1 MNFRQNIAYF
11 IRHLREKHR
20 LSVRNQHT
28 DREIWYMHIS
38 PLNLLAGLL
47 ALILILFI
55 LIASTVA
62 YTPVLDLLPGLSR
75 QKVADDARR
84 EHHASRLARAG
95 TPQHAGIQRKYRADH
110 GRAQPGH
117 AQRHAGS
124 RLALGEKGATVAAIA
139 EDSLLRAQ
147 METPG
152 SPYSLYDPDAA
163 RKNLRSAMELFAPVK
178 GVVTARFSPIDNR
191 FGVSLA
197 TTSNQQVMAVMD
209 GTVISAPWT
218 PEDGF
223 VLYVQHANNMISV
236 YRHNVSV
243 LKKAGDRVSSGEIIG
258 YTGGENAPGQTRTC
272 SNSSCGTT
280 APLSTRRDISFSE
293 LPETREN
300 TTSGG

>member
-1 MNFRQNIAYF
+1 M
-11 IRHLREKHR
+11 
-20 LSVRNQHT
+20 
-28 DREIWYMHIS
+28 
-38 PLNLLAGLL
+38 
-47 ALILILFI
+47 
-55 LIASTVA
+55 
-62 YTPVLDLLPGLSR
+62 
-75 QKVADDARR
+75 
-84 EHHASRLARAG
+84 
-95 TPQHAGIQRKYRADH
+95 
-110 GRAQPGH
+110 
-117 AQRHAGS
+117 
-124 RLALGEKGATVAAIA
+124 AAIA

-258 YTGGENAPGQTRTC
+258 YTGGENAPGQDK
-272 SNSSCGTT
+272 NLFEFELWHNGT
-280 APLSTRRDISFSE
+280 PVDPQGYIVF
-293 LPETREN
+293 
-300 TTSGG
+300 

>member
-62 YTPVLDLLPGLSR
+62 YTPVLDLLPGYPGKKSRTMLVENIMRLDSLEQELLNMQVYSENIALIMAGRNPVTRNDMLEADSLSA
-75 QKVADDARR
+75 K
-84 EHHASRLARAG
+84 
-95 TPQHAGIQRKYRADH
+95 
-110 GRAQPGH
+110 
-117 AQRHAGS
+117 
-124 RLALGEKGATVAAIA
+124 KGATVAAIA

-163 RKNLRSAMELFAPVK
+163 RKNLRSAMELFAPV
-178 GVVTARFSPIDNR
+178 RR
-191 FGVSLA
+191 R
-197 TTSNQQVMAVMD
+197 D
-209 GTVISAPWT
+209 GP
-218 PEDGF
+218 
-223 VLYVQHANNMISV
+223 VQPDRQPVRRIAGHDV
-236 YRHNVSV
+236 QP
-243 LKKAGDRVSSGEIIG
+243 AGDGRDGRNGHLGAMDSRRRVR
-258 YTGGENAPGQTRTC
+258 AVRAARQ
-272 SNSSCGTT
+272 
-280 APLSTRRDISFSE
+280 
-293 LPETREN
+293 
-300 TTSGG
+300 

>member
-62 YTPVLDLLPGLSR
+62 YTPVLDLLPGYPGKKSRTMLVENIMRLDSLEQELRNMQVYSENIALIMAGRNPVTRNDMQAADSLSA
-75 QKVADDARR
+75 K
-84 EHHASRLARAG
+84 
-95 TPQHAGIQRKYRADH
+95 
-110 GRAQPGH
+110 
-117 AQRHAGS
+117 
-124 RLALGEKGATVAAIA
+124 KGATVAAIA

-258 YTGGENAPGQTRTC
+258 YTGGENAPGQDK
-272 SNSSCGTT
+272 NLFEFELWHNGT
-280 APLSTRRDISFSE
+280 PVDPQGYIGF
-293 LPETREN
+293 
-300 TTSGG
+300 

>member
-1 MNFRQNIAYF
+1 MQVYSENIAL
-11 IRHLREKHR
+11 IMAGRNPVTRNDMLEADS
-20 LSVRNQHT
+20 LS
-28 DREIWYMHIS
+28 
-38 PLNLLAGLL
+38 A
-47 ALILILFI
+47 
-55 LIASTVA
+55 
-62 YTPVLDLLPGLSR
+62 
-75 QKVADDARR
+75 K
-84 EHHASRLARAG
+84 
-95 TPQHAGIQRKYRADH
+95 
-110 GRAQPGH
+110 
-117 AQRHAGS
+117 
-124 RLALGEKGATVAAIA
+124 KGATVAAIA

-258 YTGGENAPGQTRTC
+258 YTGGENAPGQDK
-272 SNSSCGTT
+272 NMFEFELWHNGT
-280 APLSTRRDISFSE
+280 LSTRRDISFSE
-293 LPETREN
+293 LPEPAKTRHPADNAYRPETNYDTQEN
-300 TTSGG
+300 SGWRFSAPPDRSAPRPSISSAGTATCSK

>member
-62 YTPVLDLLPGLSR
+62 YTPVLDLLPGYPGKKSRTMLVENIMRLDSLEQELLNMQVYSENIALIMAGRNPVTRNDMLEADSLSA
-75 QKVADDARR
+75 K
-84 EHHASRLARAG
+84 
-95 TPQHAGIQRKYRADH
+95 
-110 GRAQPGH
+110 
-117 AQRHAGS
+117 
-124 RLALGEKGATVAAIA
+124 KGATVAAIA
-139 EDSLLRAQ
+139 ED
-147 METPG
+147 
-152 SPYSLYDPDAA
+152 
-163 RKNLRSAMELFAPVK
+163 
-178 GVVTARFSPIDNR
+178 
-191 FGVSLA
+191 SLA

-258 YTGGENAPGQTRTC
+258 YTGGENAPGQDK
-272 SNSSCGTT
+272 NLFEFELWHNGT
-280 APLSTRRDISFSE
+280 PVDPQGYIVF
-293 LPETREN
+293 
-300 TTSGG
+300 

>member
-62 YTPVLDLLPGLSR
+62 YTPVLDLLPGYPGKKSR
-75 QKVADDARR
+75 TMLV
-84 EHHASRLARAG
+84 ENIMRLDSLEQELRNMQVYSENIALIMAG
-95 TPQHAGIQRKYRADH
+95 Q
-110 GRAQPGH
+110 QPGH

-124 RLALGEKGATVAAIA
+124 PTRSRRKTAATVAAIA

-152 SPYSLYDPDAA
+152 SPYSLYDPGRGPKESAQRHGALRAGQRRRDGPVQPDRQPVRRIAGHDVQPAGDGRDGRNGHLGAMDSRRRVRAVRAA
-163 RKNLRSAMELFAPVK
+163 R
-178 GVVTARFSPIDNR
+178 
-191 FGVSLA
+191 
-197 TTSNQQVMAVMD
+197 Q
-209 GTVISAPWT
+209 
-218 PEDGF
+218 
-223 VLYVQHANNMISV
+223 
-236 YRHNVSV
+236 
-243 LKKAGDRVSSGEIIG
+243 
-258 YTGGENAPGQTRTC
+258 
-272 SNSSCGTT
+272 
-280 APLSTRRDISFSE
+280 
-293 LPETREN
+293 
-300 TTSGG
+300 

>member
-1 MNFRQNIAYF
+1 MRLDSLEQELRNMQVYSENIAL
-11 IRHLREKHR
+11 IMAGRNPVTRNDMQAADS
-20 LSVRNQHT
+20 LS
-28 DREIWYMHIS
+28 
-38 PLNLLAGLL
+38 A
-47 ALILILFI
+47 
-55 LIASTVA
+55 
-62 YTPVLDLLPGLSR
+62 
-75 QKVADDARR
+75 K
-84 EHHASRLARAG
+84 
-95 TPQHAGIQRKYRADH
+95 
-110 GRAQPGH
+110 
-117 AQRHAGS
+117 
-124 RLALGEKGATVAAIA
+124 KGATVAAIA

-258 YTGGENAPGQTRTC
+258 YTGGENAPGQDK
-272 SNSSCGTT
+272 NLFEFELWHNGT
-280 APLSTRRDISFSE
+280 PVDPQGYIVF
-293 LPETREN
+293 
-300 TTSGG
+300 

>member
-62 YTPVLDLLPGLSR
+62 YTPVLDLLPGYPGKKSRTMLVENIMRLDSLEQELRNMQVYSENIALIMAGRNPVTRNDMQAADSLSA
-75 QKVADDARR
+75 K
-84 EHHASRLARAG
+84 
-95 TPQHAGIQRKYRADH
+95 
-110 GRAQPGH
+110 
-117 AQRHAGS
+117 
-124 RLALGEKGATVAAIA
+124 KGATVAAIA

-163 RKNLRSAMELFAPVK
+163 RKNLRSAMELFAPVQ
-178 GVVTARFSPIDNR
+178 RR
-191 FGVSLA
+191 R
-197 TTSNQQVMAVMD
+197 D
-209 GTVISAPWT
+209 GP
-218 PEDGF
+218 
-223 VLYVQHANNMISV
+223 VQPDRQPVRRIAGHDV
-236 YRHNVSV
+236 QP
-243 LKKAGDRVSSGEIIG
+243 AGDGRDGRNGHLGAMDSRRRVR
-258 YTGGENAPGQTRTC
+258 AVRAARQ
-272 SNSSCGTT
+272 
-280 APLSTRRDISFSE
+280 
-293 LPETREN
+293 
-300 TTSGG
+300 

>member
-62 YTPVLDLLPGLSR
+62 YTPVLDLLPGYPGKKSRTMLVENIMRLDSLEQELRNMQVYSENIALIMAGRNPVTRNDMLEADSLSA
-75 QKVADDARR
+75 K
-84 EHHASRLARAG
+84 
-95 TPQHAGIQRKYRADH
+95 
-110 GRAQPGH
+110 
-117 AQRHAGS
+117 
-124 RLALGEKGATVAAIA
+124 KGATVAAIA

-152 SPYSLYDPDAA
+152 SPYSLYDPDA
-163 RKNLRSAMELFAPVK
+163 
-178 GVVTARFSPIDNR
+178 IDNR

-258 YTGGENAPGQTRTC
+258 YTGGENALGQDK
-272 SNSSCGTT
+272 NLFEFELWHNGT
-280 APLSTRRDISFSE
+280 PVDPQGYIVF
-293 LPETREN
+293 
-300 TTSGG
+300 